1 MISLFNIA
9 LFTLYKQQEGILDSL
24 IYILRTFFLSYAEKF
39 SKSGQ
44 KALQIENFMAD
55 PNYFHSKLAANCCVA
70 LAKAYSAGAIGNSTD
85 TTISTGGGDLS
96 SHAGLSH
103 PVQNQ
108 VAQLL
113 YEIPH
118 HMTVKVSDSSS
129 GADHHGKNKESFK
142 LSTDMTKK
150 NAEDLAASITVLT
163 AGKIEIDSYLNYL
176 NMTQ

>member
-1 MISLFNIA
+1 
-9 LFTLYKQQEGILDSL
+9 
-24 IYILRTFFLSYAEKF
+24 
-39 SKSGQ
+39 
-44 KALQIENFMAD
+44 MAD

-85 TTISTGGGDLS
+85 TTISGGGGDLS
-96 SHAGLSH
+96 SNTGLSY

-118 HMTVKVSDSSS
+118 HMAVKVSDSSS
-129 GADHHGKNKESFK
+129 GADHNGEKKETFK

-150 NAEDLAASITVLT
+150 NAEDLAASVTALTV
-163 AGKIEIDSYLNYL
+163 GKIEIDTYLNYL
-176 NMTQ
+176 NMTL

>member
-1 MISLFNIA
+1 
-9 LFTLYKQQEGILDSL
+9 
-24 IYILRTFFLSYAEKF
+24 
-39 SKSGQ
+39 
-44 KALQIENFMAD
+44 MAD

-70 LAKAYSAGAIGNSTD
+70 LAKAYSAGAIGNSAE

-96 SHAGLSH
+96 SNIGLSH

-118 HMTVKVSDSSS
+118 HMAVSDSSS
-129 GADHHGKNKESFK
+129 GADQHGENKETFK

-163 AGKIEIDSYLNYL
+163 SGKIEIDSYLNYL